1 MVNDGEAQFIIGKE
15 TLHVPASNALGYL
28 KQPIGGEVMK
38 IKDITI
44 RKESS
49 GMAWGAVYAQF
60 LEELEEVESH
70 SNALAVSRSLYKEGK
85 PVSGEALAVG
95 DRITVRLTVS
105 SERDMDFVQLKDER
119 AACLEPVDVL
129 SAYHWQNGTGYYRVT
144 KDASTSF
151 FFDQL
156 RKGTH
161 VLEYDVYVTSPG
173 EYRQGIATVQSV
185 YAPEY
190 IGRSDTMR
198 LKVK

>member
-1 MVNDGEAQFIIGKE
+1 
-15 TLHVPASNALGYL
+15 
-28 KQPIGGEVMK
+28 
-38 IKDITI
+38 
-44 RKESS
+44 
-49 GMAWGAVYAQF
+49 
-60 LEELEEVESH
+60 
-70 SNALAVSRSLYKEGK
+70 
-85 PVSGEALAVG
+85 
-95 DRITVRLTVS
+95 
-105 SERDMDFVQLKDER
+105 MDFVQLKDER